1 MTICGLDFGTSNS
14 TIGVS
19 VNGEQTM
26 VPLEQDVYGEW
37 KTTLPSALFFG
48 EEDEAI
54 GFGRDAIA
62 RYTRGETGR
71 LMRSMKNLLGH
82 STMSG
87 GTQVNHTFYSYDE
100 IVGFFVKS
108 LKQRAEAHIGSY
120 IGIEAGALE
129 SVVMGRPVRFN
140 DNDAK
145 RDKAAEEHLAS
156 IAKIAGFKEVSF
168 QFEPIAAALDYEQQ
182 VKSEEL
188 ALIIDIGGGT
198 ADFTLIRLSPER
210 QQHAD
215 RQDDLLGNHGIHIGG
230 NDFDRRL
237 SVATVMPE
245 FGLGMPMADR
255 PSMEMPSHYYFDL
268 ATWHKIHLL
277 YTPAVMREL
286 QRLRLTVSDK
296 QKIDYLMELLNNRE
310 GHRLAALVE
319 AAKIDLS
326 TNFETTI
333 DMQSLFPANEDEMP
347 ANCIVTQ
354 QQLNDVLQADVDKIF
369 IAVDETLKQA
379 GLSTQDINTVFT
391 TGGSTALTMIKSAIN
406 NKFPHAKIMEGDL
419 YNSVGSGLL
428 MESVKRYG

>member
-19 VNGEQTM
+19 IKGEQTM
-26 VPLEQDVYGEW
+26 VPLEQDIYGEW

-62 RYTRGETGR
+62 RYTRGEPGR

-87 GTQVNHTFYSYDE
+87 RTQVNHAFYSYDE

-108 LKQRAEAHIGSY
+108 LKQRAEAHIGPQV
-120 IGIEAGALE
+120 GALE
-129 SVVMGRPVRFN
+129 SVVMGRPVHFN
-140 DNDAK
+140 DNDPELD
-145 RDKAAEEHLAS
+145 RAAEDHLAS
-156 IAKIAGFKEVSF
+156 IAKIAGFKNVSF
-168 QFEPIAAALDYEQQ
+168 QFEPFAAAMDYEQQ

-210 QQHAD
+210 QQHDD
-215 RQDDLLGNHGIHIGG
+215 RSEDLLGNHGIHIGG

-245 FGLGMPMADR
+245 FGMGMPMADR
-255 PSMEMPSHYYFDL
+255 PSMEMPSHYYFEL
-268 ATWHKIHLL
+268 ATWHKIHHL
-277 YTPAVMREL
+277 YKPAVMREL

-296 QKIDYLMELLNNRE
+296 QKIDYLVELLNNRE

-319 AAKIDLS
+319 EAKIDLS
-326 TNFETTI
+326 TNLETTV
-333 DMQSLFPANEDEMP
+333 DLESLFFAVEEAMP
-347 ANCIVTQ
+347 ANCSITQ
-354 QQLNDVLQADVDKIF
+354 QQLNDVLQSDVDKIF
-369 IAVDETLKQA
+369 VAVDETLMQA
-379 GLSTQDINTVFT
+379 GLSREDINTVFT
-391 TGGSTALTMIKSAIN
+391 TGGSTALTMIKTFIK

-428 MESVKRYG
+428 MESIKRYS